1 MIKQRIIAAWLCGAA
16 CVGVLPVMAASAQA
30 DAAVSD
36 AAAPAPP
43 APADAQAAAPSTPD
57 IVVTARRRGESLIA
71 VPVVVTAMNQTMI
84 ESRGITNLDSLARAV
99 PQLLI
104 GPQGGSVQGGEIS
117 IRGISGPDTNP
128 FGDQAVSF
136 DIDGIQVAKSSV
148 RRMTDFDQ
156 AQVEVYKGPQALYF
170 GKNSMAGIVNIQTA
184 DPTNKFEAGAKVSYE
199 PYAREELVEGYVSG
213 PVAEG
218 LQVRLAGQFSHM
230 DGDLTDQT
238 PRNSEYFDTARG
250 PQGDNWGLRGTI
262 KYNAL
267 SNFDA
272 KLKISYGKTTNNGPA
287 SAQEFVSCPLGARQF
302 SFYPVNPDNSECT
315 AGSNVVN
322 AGYGPLM
329 AKLGGTENYFRP
341 DGKNFQNQEQLLTGL
356 VMHWHPSSTIDI
368 SSATGLYYVN
378 LTQCQNYENS
388 YTVELPSC
396 NTMKDREFS
405 QELNVSSKF
414 DGPLNFT
421 AGLYFGD
428 TWAKTG
434 SLTYLFATGFPLLN
448 AVSPGLGS
456 PTDPAQ
462 IDAYSF
468 TQEGKA
474 YSAFLQTS
482 FKPIPEVE
490 ISAGGR
496 YTHETKRLSD
506 VRDGGGLSDGRP
518 GPWTNVLDAST
529 IVSVANGGLAL
540 DHAAWDDFSPEA
552 TINYRP
558 NQNLTVFASYKH
570 GFLSGGFNSSSVDL
584 GTGDLDLSY
593 KPQTIK
599 GFEGGVKTRL
609 FDGSVLFNVAA
620 YHYLVSNLQVVEF
633 TDATSTIRNAAS
645 SKIDGAEAD
654 VTIRTPVH
662 GLVLNGAAAYN
673 RAVYTTFPGAPCY
686 NGESQ
691 AQGCAYTGSNGV
703 YTSVV
708 GTTTD
713 GDVQNLAGKPVP
725 RAPLWNLSAGFTY
738 DTIVGNGMKLG
749 LNGDVAYSASYLT
762 DSSDAPNSR
771 EPAYALLNAGVRFG
785 SGDDHWQFAIIGRNL
800 TNKFYFAAAPDVPF
814 TGSGTGAATGN
825 VLGDRFATV
834 SRGREVVFQFSTKFG
849 R

>member
-1 MIKQRIIAAWLCGAA
+1 MIKQRIIAALLCGAA
-16 CVGVLPVMAASAQA
+16 CIGAFPATAALAHA
-30 DAAVSD
+30 DAAPGDETPSAPAD
-36 AAAPAPP
+36 GASPAAAPAG
-43 APADAQAAAPSTPD
+43 SD

-117 IRGISGPDTNP
+117 IRGIAGPDSNP

-136 DIDGIQVAKSSV
+136 DIDGIQVAKSTV
-148 RRMTDFDQ
+148 RRMSDFDQ

-199 PYAREELVEGYVSG
+199 PYAREVRTEGYVSG
-213 PVAEG
+213 PVADG
-218 LQVRLAGQFSHM
+218 LSVRVAGLFSHM
-230 DGDLTDQT
+230 DGYLTDQT
-238 PRNSEYFDTARG
+238 PRDSVYFNTARS
-250 PQGDNWGLRGTI
+250 PRDNNWGLRGTV

-272 KLKISYGKTTNNGPA
+272 KLKVSYGKTTNNGPA

-302 SFYPVNPDNSECT
+302 SFFPVNPDNSECK
-315 AGSNVVN
+315 AGSQVVN

-329 AKLGGTENYFRP
+329 SQLGGTGNHFRK
-341 DGKNFQNQEQLLTGL
+341 DGQNFQNQEQLLSGF
-356 VMHWHPSSTIDI
+356 VMHYHPSSQIDI

-388 YTVELPSC
+388 YALALPSC

-405 QELNVSSKF
+405 QELNVATKF

-421 AGLYFGD
+421 AGLYFSD

-434 SLTYLFATGFPLLN
+434 SLTYLFATGFPLLDS
-448 AVSPGLGS
+448 VSPGLGG
-456 PTDPAQ
+456 PTTPAQ
-462 IDAYSF
+462 INAYSF

-496 YTHETKRLSD
+496 YTHETKRLTD
-506 VRDGGGLSDGRP
+506 IRDGGGLSDSRP
-518 GPWTNVLDAST
+518 GAWTNVLDSST

-558 NQNLTVFASYKH
+558 SQNLTVFASYKH

-584 GTGDLDLSY
+584 GGGNIDLSY

-609 FDGSVLFNVAA
+609 FDGTVLFNVAA

-645 SKIDGAEAD
+645 SKINGVEAD
-654 VTIRTPVH
+654 ITIRTPVH
-662 GLVLNGAAAYN
+662 GLILNGAAAYN
-673 RAVYTTFPGAPCY
+673 RAVYASFPGAPCY
-686 NGESQ
+686 NGQSQ
-691 AQGCAYTGSNGV
+691 ALGCSYTGTNGV

-708 GTTTD
+708 GTAKL
-713 GDVQNLAGKPVP
+713 GDVQSLAGKPVP

-738 DTIVGNGMKLG
+738 DTVIGSGLKLG
-749 LNGDVAYSASYLT
+749 LNGDVTYSSSYLT
-762 DSSDAPNSR
+762 DATDAPNSR
-771 EPAYALLNAGVRFG
+771 QPAYALLNAGIRLG
-785 SGDDHWQFAIIGRNL
+785 SEDERWQFAVIGRNL
-800 TNKFYFAAAPDVPF
+800 TSKYYFAAAPDVPF
-814 TGSGTGAATGN
+814 TGSGTGAATGS

-834 SRGREVVFQFSTKFG
+834 SRGREIVLQFSTKFG